1 MESTVGMIVIG
12 FQYSEEDKTEV
23 ATLFLKVAGF
33 VILTTSL
40 IKIGAYFV
48 PFIPDEKV
56 IDVVSPIMD
65 LGYFFGVIIWG
76 SVKVFGKW

>member
-1 MESTVGMIVIG
+1 M
-12 FQYSEEDKTEV
+12 
-23 ATLFLKVAGF
+23 
-33 VILTTSL
+33 LTTSI
-40 IKIGAYFV
+40 IKIGAYFL

-76 SVKVFGKW
+76 SVKVFGKWEYFS

>member
-1 MESTVGMIVIG
+1 M
-12 FQYSEEDKTEV
+12 
-23 ATLFLKVAGF
+23 
-33 VILTTSL
+33 
-40 IKIGAYFV
+40 V

-76 SVKVFGKW
+76 SVKVFGKWEYFSLKKAHVLKFNLV